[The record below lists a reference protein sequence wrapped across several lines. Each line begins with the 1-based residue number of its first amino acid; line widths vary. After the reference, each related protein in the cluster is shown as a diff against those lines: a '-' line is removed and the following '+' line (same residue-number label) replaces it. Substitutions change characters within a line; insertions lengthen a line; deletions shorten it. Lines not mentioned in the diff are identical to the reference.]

1 MTPTPCWGC
10 KGHFLCPLLLELNP
24 KKIEVK
30 YENWQ
35 TFDKRM
41 KDTTFAKKNQEAQ
54 RSQADYRNLRGPLTS
69 IEAVDG

>member
-24 KKIEVK
+24 KNIEVK

-41 KDTTFAKKNQEAQ
+41 KDTTFAEKKS
-54 RSQADYRNLRGPLTS
+54 RSSENPSRLPKTLRS
-69 IEAVDG
+69 VDIH